1 MPILQKPQDANA
13 IRIRNNQRRSRA
25 RRKEYAQ
32 ELEGRLREYEL
43 KGVKVAQEIQDAAKA
58 VVEEN
63 RQLRKVLDDIK
74 RDSCGATQIPCVGRG
89 SVKADEL
96 ERSLRKAGS
105 WHDTGTSSGL
115 ERESRTW
122 KPNAAFANVHA
133 VHPGPMSA
141 TDSSETSSLSP
152 AVHPGPMSATGS
164 SETSSLSPAGMN
176 ISNES
181 DSPRIISQHTNPAS
195 PTFSQHYHP
204 DYPSEKLKHPSCLPK
219 EPEPVTSALGS
230 ELNTS
235 DDTTSCAFAV
245 AVLTSMRSDVSAEE
259 VQAELGCRTD
269 PSKCKVDNKRLF
281 TAVDRYTGG

>member
-1 MPILQKPQDANA
+1 M
-13 IRIRNNQRRSRA
+13 
-25 RRKEYAQ
+25 
-32 ELEGRLREYEL
+32 
-43 KGVKVAQEIQDAAKA
+43 KVAQEIQDAAKA
-58 VVEEN
+58 VIEEN
-63 RQLRKVLDDIK
+63 RQLRKVLDDLR
-74 RDSCGATQIPCVGRG
+74 RDNGGVTQIPGVGRG
-89 SVKADEL
+89 SAKADEL
-96 ERSLRKAGS
+96 ERSLKKAGT
-105 WHDTGTSSGL
+105 WHGTGTSSGL

-122 KPNAAFANVHA
+122 NSNAALANIHA

-141 TDSSETSSLSP
+141 TS
-152 AVHPGPMSATGS
+152 S

-176 ISNES
+176 TSNES
-181 DSPRIISQHTNPAS
+181 DSPPIISQHTNPAS

-204 DYPSEKLKHPSCLPK
+204 NYPSEKLKPPLSPPK

-259 VQAELGCRTD
+259 IQAELGCATD

-281 TAVDRYTGG
+281 TAVDRYTG